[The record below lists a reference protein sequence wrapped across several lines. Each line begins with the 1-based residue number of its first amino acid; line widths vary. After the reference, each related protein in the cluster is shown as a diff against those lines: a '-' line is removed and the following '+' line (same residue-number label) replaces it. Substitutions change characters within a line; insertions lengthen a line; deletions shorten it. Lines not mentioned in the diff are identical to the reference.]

1 MDTAIIKYRFIITE
15 GGYSLEV
22 NEGDMEWNPVY
33 ESLINLRELVR
44 EMANLTDEGE
54 ELTVLQR
61 IEALRVIPHGIL
73 ELIRKNLYETE
84 NRDAQW
90 GAGDPSLS
98 LGTKL
103 KRWQALTRT
112 RNALWLIERAL
123 E

>member
-1 MDTAIIKYRFIITE
+1 MDTPDIKYRFIITE

-22 NEGDMEWNPVY
+22 NEGDMEWNPAY

-44 EMANLTDEGE
+44 EMANLTDKGE

-61 IEALRVIPHGIL
+61 IEALRVIPRGIL
-73 ELIRKNLYETE
+73 ELVRKNLYETE
-84 NRDAQW
+84 NRDSQW

-103 KRWQALTRT
+103 QAWQALTKT

>member
-22 NEGDMEWNPVY
+22 NEGDMEWNPTY

-44 EMANLTDEGE
+44 DMANLTDEGE